1 MIKEIKLRSKNY
13 EITKLNRKTT
23 AKGFCDLKIGD
34 VIYFETVI
42 KRAGR
47 NGNSLYASSFICINT
62 KTNICIREFTHNESS
77 LYLSIF
83 ELKEVENEKNENNWF
98 IK

>member
-1 MIKEIKLRSKNY
+1 MMNREIKLKSKNY
-13 EITKLNRKTT
+13 EITKLNRKTK
-23 AKGFCDLKIGD
+23 AKGFCDLKVGD

-47 NGNSLYASSFICINT
+47 NGNSLYASGFRCINA
-62 KTNICIREFTHNESS
+62 KKNVYISGFTHNESS

-83 ELKEVENEKNENNWF
+83 ELKEVEQ
-98 IK
+98 